1 MKSSS
6 FSIASFFL
14 LVFFFST
21 SLSTKAT
28 AQDGDKVM
36 EHLGFV
42 SLKATKLKNG
52 LVSYAWSI
60 RNNGPQTIQLTD
72 PKGSSLVSYAV
83 EGSSKREPFDNADFQ
98 LVQENVPLNCGKRE
112 LKPGETASGTFT
124 LPSQKEL
131 VSYRV
136 SVMNALLPYIE
147 QDNLRTN
154 SIIAILIGL

>member
-1 MKSSS
+1 MKSTI
-6 FSIASFFL
+6 FSIAKL
-14 LVFFFST
+14 LALVCFAMLFAQSAFSQEDGE
-21 SLSTKAT
+21 L
-28 AQDGDKVM
+28 QDN
-36 EHLGFV
+36 LRFV
-42 SLKATKLKNG
+42 SLKATKQRNG

-60 RNNGPQTIQLTD
+60 RNDGSKSVPLTD
-72 PKGSSLVSYAV
+72 LKGNSLVSYAV
-83 EGSSKREPFDNADFQ
+83 EGSSKREAETNADFQ

-112 LKPGETASGTFT
+112 LKPGETASGSFT

-147 QDNLRTN
+147 QENLRTN